1 MHEPNANI
9 EILLFS
15 FFFFSVERCYQ
26 VDFLEYLHYVNSKT
40 CMPYLLGEKLCF
52 LVNELESFLQCELH
66 KETEADLNKYHG
78 CILAA
83 IEGRKIKQHES
94 LCDIYWARL

>member
-1 MHEPNANI
+1 MNAS
-9 EILLFS
+9 LAPV
-15 FFFFSVERCYQ
+15 SVKPCYQ
-26 VDFLEYLHYVNSKT
+26 VDFLAEYLCYVNSKT

-78 CILAA
+78 CILAVFSN
-83 IEGRKIKQHES
+83 IETPNILCITKKSRLLS
-94 LCDIYWARL
+94 LVRI